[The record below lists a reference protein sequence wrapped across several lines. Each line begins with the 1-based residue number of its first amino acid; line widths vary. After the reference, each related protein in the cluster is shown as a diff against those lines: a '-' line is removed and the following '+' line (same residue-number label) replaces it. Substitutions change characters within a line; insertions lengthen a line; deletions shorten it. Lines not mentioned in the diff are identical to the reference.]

1 MEENKKPNSV
11 ERKNFSFYA
20 PTDLSE
26 KIKKVQARDEK
37 LKALSMSQAI
47 YYIVSQLAD
56 GADLSELSSKSK

>member
-1 MEENKKPNSV
+1 MDENKKQNAV

-20 PTDLSE
+20 PIDLAE
-26 KIKKVQARDEK
+26 KIKKIQSKDEK

-56 GADLSELSSKSK
+56 KGEMFSEDKK